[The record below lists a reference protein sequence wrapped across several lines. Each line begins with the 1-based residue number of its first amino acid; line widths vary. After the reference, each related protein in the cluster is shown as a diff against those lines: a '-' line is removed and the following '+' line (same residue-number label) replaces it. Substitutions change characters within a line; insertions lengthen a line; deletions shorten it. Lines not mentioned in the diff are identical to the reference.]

1 MGLWIIFIAPVG
13 AALLCA
19 VRGGLPYLDGVSK
32 IAASLS
38 LAVCA
43 LLGAI
48 ITIDGPMPHSG
59 LYADYL
65 SVLMAG
71 IISIVYAAAAFNSAD
86 YLAREASGR
95 EERTMSH
102 RFYFAL
108 LHTFAAALYL
118 TVFTE
123 NMGVM
128 WIAVEATTLSTAF
141 LVGFYRNR
149 HSLEAAWKYVI
160 LCSIAIAFAMFG
172 TTVMYFASLKVGGTP
187 TLGWLTFMANAGQMN
202 DSLVKLAFL
211 CAAIG
216 YGAKAG
222 LAPLHFWLPDA
233 HSQAPSPI
241 SAMLSGVLLPTA
253 FYALLRFYAV
263 TVKAIG
269 PAYPC
274 AVLTL
279 FGLLSLAI
287 AAPFI
292 IAARDAKRMLAFSS
306 VEHMGVIAL
315 CIAAGTPL
323 GFFAAGLHMIGHAM
337 AKSMAF
343 LSVGYLVEQAK
354 TRKISRLAG
363 SLSSFPQAATVFLLA
378 SLALAG
384 LPPFSIFTSK
394 FGMITALAQAGQ
406 VKTAA
411 IAAILLAAVGA
422 GLFRHTITIVFGT
435 RPLSKKPQPAGHS
448 DKPHT
453 LPAGMLVWACVF
465 LLTLAVLGVYLPHWL
480 KDLISAAH
488 TSITGQDAL
497 WL

>member
-1 MGLWIIFIAPVG
+1 MPIWTIFIAPVG
-13 AALLCA
+13 AAILCA
-19 VRGGLPYLDGVSK
+19 VRGGLPYLDAVSK
-32 IAASLS
+32 IAASTS
-38 LAVCA
+38 LAVCTA
-43 LLGAI
+43 LGTLVLL
-48 ITIDGPMPHSG
+48 DGPVPHSG

-65 SVLMAG
+65 SILVGG
-71 IISIVYAAAAFNSAD
+71 IISVVYAAAAFNSAD
-86 YLAREASGR
+86 YLAREGTGR
-95 EERTMSH
+95 EARTMSH

-172 TTVMYFASLKVGGTP
+172 TTVLYFASLKVAGVP
-187 TLGWLTFMANAGQMN
+187 TLGWLSFMANAGQMN

-233 HSQAPSPI
+233 HSQAPSPV

-263 TVKAIG
+263 AVKAIG
-269 PAYPC
+269 PDYPC

-279 FGLLSLAI
+279 FGLLSIAI

-306 VEHMGVIAL
+306 VEHMGVISL
-315 CIAAGTPL
+315 CVAAGTPL
-323 GFFAAGLHMIGHAM
+323 GFFAAGLHMIGHAL

-343 LSVGYLVEQAK
+343 LSAGYLVEQAG

-363 SLSSFPQAATVFLLA
+363 SISAFPQAAIVFLL
-378 SLALAG
+378 STLALAG
-384 LPPFSIFTSK
+384 LPPFSIFASK
-394 FGMITALAQAGQ
+394 FGMITSLAQAGK

-411 IAAILLAAVGA
+411 LAALLLAAVGA
-422 GLFRHTITIVFGT
+422 GLFRHAITIVFGT
-435 RPLSKKPQPAGHS
+435 RPPSRKAAQHHA
-448 DKPHT
+448 KPHT
-453 LPAGMLVWACVF
+453 LPAGMLIWAAGF
-465 LLTLAVLGVYLPHWL
+465 MLLMAMLGVFMPHWL
-480 KDLISAAH
+480 YDLISWSH
-488 TSITGQDAL
+488 HSIAGQEVL
-497 WL
+497 WR